1 MLRFARTFFALA
13 LLVGASVAQDNLGL
27 GKMWTF
33 EDAPVEYW
41 KATYGFSPEQP
52 WLDHAR
58 LASLRFGSG
67 CSSSFVSPRGLI
79 LTNHHCARN
88 YIAAVSPKDQDWI
101 RDGFVARSLAEE
113 VKVPGLTV
121 QQLVGTRDVTVL
133 VEAGVTD
140 ADTSESAEK
149 KRKANEEKLV
159 EEAKKANPDLTP
171 QIVRLYQ
178 GAVIQLY
185 SYRVFDDIRLCAAP
199 HLQTAHYGGDPDN
212 FTYPRYSID
221 FSLLR
226 AYVDGKPADTAGM
239 YFKWAEKP
247 LAENELVFVTGN
259 PGSTDRSRTLAQL
272 DFFRQAAY
280 PIRMEQI
287 DHRLEILRAYA
298 KTGADAAKAVKPE
311 ILNLEN
317 GQKAFRGY
325 FGGLVNAN
333 LMAQKTKDEESLRKK
348 IDERPDF
355 KDKYA
360 SAFPKLE
367 EICAAR
373 SKLHPKIT
381 FQSVQG
387 SKILQLAVLMVRA
400 TDPKFPE
407 DRRTSARNQLE
418 TFDLAEAPFEPAAY
432 VDHLE
437 RAQKWLAKDDPFLK
451 EILGGRSAKE
461 AYMNLLATSK
471 LKDLAGAKELLTAGD
486 EAVQKSDDVALRVA
500 RVLSPL
506 IAANQAEAARLAAEE
521 NAQGV
526 RIGQALFSVYGRRIA
541 PDATFTL
548 RIADGLTAG
557 FPYNGTIA
565 PWRTSF
571 YGLYARAAEFGNQY
585 PFDLPPT
592 WSERKDKI
600 DLGKFVNFASTNDI
614 IGGNSGSPVI
624 NKNLELVGLIF
635 DGNIESLA
643 NRFLFT
649 DDVPRSVSVHTD
661 AILESLQKIYDAEG
675 LANELL
681 GKGGY

>member
-199 HLQTAHYGGDPDN
+199 NLQTAHYGGDPDN